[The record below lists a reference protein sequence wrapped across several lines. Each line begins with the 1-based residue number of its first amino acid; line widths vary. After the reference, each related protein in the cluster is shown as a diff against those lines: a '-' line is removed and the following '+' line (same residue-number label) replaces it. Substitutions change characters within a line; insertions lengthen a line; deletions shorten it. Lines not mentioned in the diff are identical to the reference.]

1 MSARPALVVAL
12 AICHDIVA
20 RVILSLEVSGIAP
33 TCLICTGSIAG
44 TDRHQHLTGDYHKAC
59 FASVA
64 SAGLRV
70 ERSETAGSCALC
82 GDGVAAGSVI
92 VRPAQLAVHLAC
104 FFIPP
109 RNGRRS
115 LGAAAPALTLSER
128 SVALRQCARVMRRM
142 ARCAQERAHAVRLRH
157 AVLVPII
164 CDPG

>member
-1 MSARPALVVAL
+1 PTSAATPCGPLLLPGPPLVSAL
-12 AICHDIVA
+12 AICTDSVS
-20 RVILSLEVSGIAP
+20 RVILSLQVSGTAP

-70 ERSETAGSCALC
+70 ERSETAGSCTLC

-92 VRPAQLAVHLAC
+92 VRPAQLAVHIAC

-109 RNGRRS
+109 RNGRRYLS
-115 LGAAAPALTLSER
+115 GATPTTTR
-128 SVALRQCARVMRRM
+128 
-142 ARCAQERAHAVRLRH
+142 
-157 AVLVPII
+157 
-164 CDPG
+164 